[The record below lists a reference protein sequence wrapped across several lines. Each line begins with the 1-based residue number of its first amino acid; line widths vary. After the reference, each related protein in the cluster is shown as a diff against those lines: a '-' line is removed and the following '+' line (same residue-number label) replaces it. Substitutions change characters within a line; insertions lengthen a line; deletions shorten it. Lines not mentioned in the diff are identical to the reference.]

1 MLTQGALFGA
11 LACSAVLAVRAWERP
26 RWACRANSPG
36 SSAPPPRTTMLLGTP
51 VTLLV
56 ASTVAEISEHVGT
69 MLRGGPTCLG
79 LDAEWRPERS
89 RQGRASSV
97 AVLQLASED
106 VVVVLQ
112 LLRATDGGRHAV
124 PPILRELL
132 AAPHIAKVGVGIHE
146 DAQRLN
152 ASFGLECRGC
162 LDLRAFHQH
171 LTSAGTSTAPGLKG
185 LAGHVGIPVGKE
197 HAVRVSDWQGDRLT
211 DAQVQ
216 YAAEDALIALLI
228 FQRLTATPSASS
240 SLHWAFRDG
249 RLGGWNGAAHP
260 WHECPHL
267 MDVKFKI
274 ICTTKTKNSNSTA
287 GAGSSMRG
295 DESSEER
302 EGSAAARGGGGEV
315 VRNGGDV
322 VKKWNKGKL
331 KDPSRMEA
339 RQSELYHN
347 IMLLDPNGNQLCNI
361 KRDRVTWYISR
372 GLADLRHKDHCPAL
386 SDTRLQ
392 CACSQDADMAVQL
405 RFEPKGRGHEGNEYY
420 LAPKKNECVVCA
432 ADTSL
437 LRYSVVPH
445 YYRRHMPEYL
455 KSRSSHDIVLMC
467 VSCHQIASFHAD
479 TLRAQLAQECGIPRH
494 VSTPKEDA
502 DRKRARSYATALL
515 SARAENIPRTRRI
528 EMFRTLRVFQ
538 KARAGEAGGEGEEE
552 MEDNILREIANL
564 TCVDKTQNEEEGG
577 GGQLVSQGHL
587 SQGHLI
593 VAAQRDLHIFIRRW
607 RRHFI
612 ESMQPQYLP

>member
-1 MLTQGALFGA
+1 MLTPAQAALVGA

-26 RWACRANSPG
+26 RWAWRANSPG
-36 SSAPPPRTTMLLGTP
+36 SSAPPPRTTTLLGTP

-56 ASTVAEISEHVGT
+56 ASTVAEISEHVGAL
-69 MLRGGPTCLG
+69 LRGGPTCLG

-89 RQGRASSV
+89 RQGRASPV

-112 LLRATDGGRHAV
+112 LLRATDGGRHEV

-132 AAPHIAKVGVGIHE
+132 AAPHIAKVGVGIHD
-146 DAQRLN
+146 DAQRLH

-162 LDLRAFHQH
+162 LDLRAFHQDQ
-171 LTSAGTSTAPGLKG
+171 TSAGTSTAPGLKV
-185 LAGHVGIPVGKE
+185 LAEHVGIPVGKE
-197 HAVRVSDWQGDRLT
+197 HEVRVSDWQGDTLT

-228 FQRLTATPSASS
+228 FQRLTTTSSSSS
-240 SLHWAFRDG
+240 SLHWAFRDE

-274 ICTTKTKNSNSTA
+274 MCTTKTKNSNATA
-287 GAGSSMRG
+287 GAGSIRG
-295 DESSEER
+295 DESSGER
-302 EGSAAARGGGGEV
+302 EGSAAAGGGGGGLGEV
-315 VRNGGDV
+315 VRRGGEV
-322 VKKWNKGKL
+322 LKKRNKGKL

-347 IMLLDPNGNQLCNI
+347 CMLLDPNGNQLCNI
-361 KRDRVTWYISR
+361 KRDRVMWYISR

-392 CACSQDADMAVQL
+392 CACMQDPDVAIQL
-405 RFEPKGRGHEGNEYY
+405 RFQPKGRGHEGNEYY

-445 YYRRHMPEYL
+445 HYRRHMPEYL

-479 TLRAQLAQECGIPRH
+479 TLRAQLAQECGVPRH
-494 VSTPKEDA
+494 VSGPKEDA

-528 EMFRTLRVFQ
+528 EMFRTLRVFHEGG
-538 KARAGEAGGEGEEE
+538 AGEAGGEGEEVAE
-552 MEDNILREIANL
+552 SILREIANL
-564 TCVDKTQNEEEGG
+564 KCFHETRNEEDVGG
-577 GGQLVSQGHL
+577 AQASQ
-587 SQGHLI
+587 SHLI
-593 VAAQRDLHIFIRRW
+593 VAAQSDLHVFIRRW
-607 RRHFI
+607 RSHFV